1 MNGEV
6 LLCNTEAWQHWATLG
21 ASNSGKNVHRLANYQ
36 VELFFAIIRIRRWA
50 SNLGQKKIEKGKQ
63 QQLVAVGASGKTL
76 SLGSNPL
83 SPSFVDTRPSAP
95 SLCPHSVSVVSI
107 VLRHR
112 FMAPTSTPVTPCLN
126 PRPPPSTSFPSSA
139 FLVYLVPFSFLAICN
154 FVAFV

>member
-1 MNGEV
+1 MEKYCCVIIQRHG
-6 LLCNTEAWQHWATLG
+6 NTGQHWATLG

-95 SLCPHSVSVVSI
+95 SLCECRQHCAAAPIYGTNVHTSHSLPEPS
-107 VLRHR
+107 
-112 FMAPTSTPVTPCLN
+112 
-126 PRPPPSTSFPSSA
+126 STSFNQFPFKCISSI
-139 FLVYLVPFSFLAICN
+139 SCAILFPCN
-154 FVAFV
+154 L